1 MLNSDLGSL
10 AIVIGDVTT
19 YFISPRISVKILH
32 YSCMLLKLEYFLI
45 FEYDDMQK

>member
-1 MLNSDLGSL
+1 MLNSDLGSF

-32 YSCMLLKLEYFLI
+32 YSCMVLKLEYLSF